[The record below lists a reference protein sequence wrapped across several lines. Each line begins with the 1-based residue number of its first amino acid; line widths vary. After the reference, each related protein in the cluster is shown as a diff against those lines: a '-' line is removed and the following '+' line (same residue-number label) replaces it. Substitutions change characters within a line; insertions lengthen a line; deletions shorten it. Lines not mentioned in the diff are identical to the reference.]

1 MKNKII
7 VLILSYNGRD
17 LLKDCVD
24 SYLKNDY
31 ENFDIIVID
40 NGSSDN
46 TKKYVESN
54 WSNKIEVIRLEKNR
68 GYSGGFNFGLNYAF
82 NKKNADYVL
91 ITNNDVVADK
101 KIISSLAEVAKKD
114 DMIGFTT
121 GKVLY
126 YDNPK
131 IIQTAGKNEDKIR
144 LNGPDIGFN
153 QVDKGQYDYIS
164 EIPFADD
171 IFMLVSKNFLEIGGY
186 DETFFLQAEQFDWQV
201 RAKKNNFKIYYT
213 YKAFLFH
220 KESMTIGKTSAEKEY
235 YNARNSMIV
244 ILKHKDPFFLNDI
257 YGIIFYRVI
266 YKSLKS
272 IYKFQF
278 KIAFFVII
286 GFVSGLNG
294 GLATKKFTLEH
305 FI

>member
-1 MKNKII
+1 M
-7 VLILSYNGRD
+7 
-17 LLKDCVD
+17 
-24 SYLKNDY
+24 
-31 ENFDIIVID
+31 
-40 NGSSDN
+40 
-46 TKKYVESN
+46 
-54 WSNKIEVIRLEKNR
+54 
-68 GYSGGFNFGLNYAF
+68 
-82 NKKNADYVL
+82 

-171 IFMLVSKNFLEIGGY
+171 IFMLVSKKLFLEIGGY

-244 ILKHKDPFFLNDI
+244 ILKHKDPVFFKRYLWNHF
-257 YGIIFYRVI
+257 FYRVI
-266 YKSLKS
+266 YK
-272 IYKFQF
+272 F
-278 KIAFFVII
+278 KINIKISIHCFFV
-286 GFVSGLNG
+286 
-294 GLATKKFTLEH
+294 
-305 FI
+305 